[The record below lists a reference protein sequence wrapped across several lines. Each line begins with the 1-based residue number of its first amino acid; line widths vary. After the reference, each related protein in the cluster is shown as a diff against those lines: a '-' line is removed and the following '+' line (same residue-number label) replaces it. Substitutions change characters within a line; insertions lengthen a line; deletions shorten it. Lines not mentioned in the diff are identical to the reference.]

1 MIEPLFR
8 KSFLMIFLCIN
19 STPMKNLLIL
29 FASVVLCSA
38 CFAQTSV
45 SKLPTIDKSPMDMA
59 YYPINY
65 PVLKIQD
72 KATEPLIARVI
83 YSRPQKNNRVVF
95 GELVEYNT
103 VWRMGANEATEIE
116 FYRDV
121 KIGGKKILKG
131 KYTLYALVNPNEW
144 TIILNKET
152 DTWGAFKYDQKKDV
166 VRTTV
171 PVQRNM
177 EPADVFTVF
186 FEKITNGINLNIAW
200 DTVLV
205 SLPILLK

>member
-1 MIEPLFR
+1 MFN
-8 KSFLMIFLCIN
+8 KTFLVIFLRLN
-19 STPMKNLLIL
+19 SFHMKKLFLLFTGFI
-29 FASVVLCSA
+29 FCSA
-38 CFAQTSV
+38 GFAQTIV
-45 SKLPTIDKSPMDMA
+45 SKLPALDKSPMDMA

-72 KATEPLIARVI
+72 KVSEPLIARVI
-83 YSRPQKNNRVVF
+83 YSRPQKNNRAVF

-131 KYTLYALVNPNEW
+131 KYTLYALVNPGDW
-144 TIILNKET
+144 AIILNKET

-166 VRTTV
+166 LRFTV
-171 PVQRNM
+171 PVQQ
-177 EPADVFTVF
+177 
-186 FEKITNGINLNIAW
+186 
-200 DTVLV
+200 
-205 SLPILLK
+205 

>member
-1 MIEPLFR
+1 MKKLFY
-8 KSFLMIFLCIN
+8 
-19 STPMKNLLIL
+19 L
-29 FASVVLCSA
+29 FAALIITSPVFS
-38 CFAQTSV
+38 QTSIT
-45 SKLPTIDKSPMDMA
+45 KLPTIDKSPMDMA

-83 YSRPQKNNRVVF
+83 YSRPQKNNRTVF
-95 GELVEYNT
+95 GELVEYNK

-131 KYTLYALVNPNEW
+131 KYTLYAVVTPTEW
-144 TIILNKET
+144 TMILNKET

-166 VRTTV
+166 VRLPVPIQQTT
-171 PVQRNM
+171 
-177 EPADVFTVF
+177 EAADAFTVF
-186 FEKITNGINLNIAW
+186 FEKNTNGINLNIAW
-200 DTVLV
+200 DTVLA
-205 SLPILLK
+205 SLPIMLK